1 VAETFG
7 GMMQRKNYPKKL
19 KINEIMYG
27 LHIVPHIEENEEE
40 VVRGYHYPKE
50 KQIYLLSKQTNQEL
64 FSTFIHEAIHGICTE
79 YKIRLSHK
87 KIYELEGPLAKLID
101 DNFIIKPRR

>member
-1 VAETFG
+1 
-7 GMMQRKNYPKKL
+7 MQRKNYPKKL
-19 KINEIMYG
+19 KVNDAMYD
-27 LHIVPHIEENEEE
+27 LEIVPYIEETEEE

-50 KQIYLLSKQTNQEL
+50 KKILLLRKLTNEEL
-64 FSTFIHEAIHGICTE
+64 MSTFIHEALHAICHE

-87 KIYELEGPLAKLID
+87 KVYALEGPLAKLIN